1 MEIHELVLKKSMEHI
16 ASLMKE
22 FRVSEKKTVQQVA
35 DLMKVDKQY
44 VYQLESGKINF
55 SFEVFFK
62 YCIAVGAKP
71 TFQLLNQKEFNEFS
85 RNADKKVLWFIE

>member
-16 ASLMKE
+16 AGLMKD
-22 FRVSEKKTVQQVA
+22 FRINKAKKSVVEVA

-85 RNADKKVLWFIE
+85 SNTQTSIQT

>member
-16 ASLMKE
+16 ASLMKD
-22 FRVSEKKTVQQVA
+22 FRVSEKITVQQVA

-71 TFQLLNQKEFNEFS
+71 IFQLLNQK
-85 RNADKKVLWFIE
+85 